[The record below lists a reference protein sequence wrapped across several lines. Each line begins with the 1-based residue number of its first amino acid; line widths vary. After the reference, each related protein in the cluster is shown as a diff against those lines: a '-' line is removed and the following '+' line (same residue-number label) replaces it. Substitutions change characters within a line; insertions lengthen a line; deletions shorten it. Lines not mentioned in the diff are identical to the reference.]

1 MITIEGRTSPTFF
14 TFTVDGL
21 APNSYCTYEG
31 FTRAKLAIASSSLS
45 WMFGCSFRFT
55 ERVSIFVTG
64 GAYQLR
70 ILQGFNIWKV

>member
-1 MITIEGRTSPTFF
+1 MITVEGPTTPTFF
-14 TFTVDGL
+14 TFTIEGL

-31 FTRAKLAIASSSLS
+31 FTRANLAIASSSLS
-45 WMFGCSFRFT
+45 WMFDRSFRFT

-64 GAYQLR
+64 GPDQLR